1 MSERPIALALHGGAG
16 VDTGAD
22 YRDDLDH
29 MRGLV
34 ETGAGRLRAGAA
46 ALDVAAEIVAALE
59 ASGRYNAGRGAV
71 ANASGA
77 HELDACLM
85 DGPTARV
92 GAVAALQGF
101 KHPILAARAILERS
115 GPVLLAG
122 EGAAAFARD
131 AGLEALGDPAAW
143 FVDAKAEPH
152 HGTVGCVALDR
163 EGRTAAA
170 TSTGGYRQK
179 PPGRVGDS
187 PIPGAGAWADE
198 TVAVSSTG
206 AGEYFLRTAAAAQL
220 AFRMRWAGEGLAVAA
235 DAVLTQI
242 KALGGFGGLIAVD
255 ASGGIAM
262 PFTGEGMRRAAA
274 YDDGRIISA
283 VF

>member
-1 MSERPIALALHGGAG
+1 MSDRPIALALHGGAG
-16 VDTGAD
+16 ADKGAD
-22 YRDDLDH
+22 YAADLDH
-29 MRGLV
+29 MRGLI
-34 ETGAGRLRAGAA
+34 ELGAAHLRAGAA
-46 ALDVAAEIVAALE
+46 ALDVATQTVVALE

-71 ANASGA
+71 ANSAGA

-101 KHPILAARAILERS
+101 KHPILVARAVMERS
-115 GPVLLAG
+115 AQVLLAG
-122 EGAAAFARD
+122 DGAAAFARD
-131 AGLEALGDPAAW
+131 VGLETLGDPAAW
-143 FVDAKAEPH
+143 FVDAKAERG

-220 AFRMRWAGEGLAVAA
+220 AFRIRWAGEALDAAA
-235 DAVLTQI
+235 DAVLAQI
-242 KALGGFGGLIAVD
+242 AALGGFGGLIAVD
-255 ASGGIAM
+255 KAGRIAT
-262 PFTGEGMRRAAA
+262 PFTGDGMRRAAA
-274 YDDGRIISA
+274 YDDGRIVIA

>member
-1 MSERPIALALHGGAG
+1 MTRPIALALHGGAG
-16 VDTGAD
+16 ADKTAD
-22 YRDDLDH
+22 YAADLDH

-34 ETGAGRLRAGAA
+34 ESGASALRAGAA
-46 ALDVAAEIVAALE
+46 ALDVAVETVAALE

-71 ANASGA
+71 ANSAGDY
-77 HELDACLM
+77 ELDACLM

-101 KHPILAARAILERS
+101 KHPILVARAVMERS
-115 GPVLLAG
+115 AQVLLAG
-122 EGAAAFARD
+122 DGAAAFARG
-131 AGLEALGDPAAW
+131 AGLEALDDPAW
-143 FVDAKAEPH
+143 FVDAKAERG

-163 EGRTAAA
+163 DGGTAAA

-198 TVAVSSTG
+198 MVAVSSTG

-220 AFRMRWAGEGLAVAA
+220 AFRMRWAGEDLAVAA
-235 DAVLTQI
+235 EAVLAQI
-242 KALGGFGGLIAVD
+242 TALGGFGGLIAVD
-255 ASGGIAM
+255 TAGRITM
-262 PFTGEGMRRAAA
+262 PFTGDGMRRAAA
-274 YDDGRIISA
+274 YDDGRIVSA